1 MKLQTII
8 LLLMF
13 PLSLAAQDVWKEGT
27 EWVVTY
33 TEGDTH
39 TYTLSG
45 TDTIDGMP
53 YLRLTDIEEDE
64 LVGLVRAERGDTIVY
79 ARGFINGVMTEEFLL
94 YDFGTFEP
102 GTALHYSCY
111 NYEKEAIVVC
121 SLTID
126 ADSLNYF
133 HDVITAGDLLPCYSN
148 VLFKVGYIGGPMDLF
163 YNGIGSID
171 SEEKPL
177 EPDNPKPRTRNVS
190 HLVFKP
196 KGHKSNAIIPTAI
209 QTPKADLPDGVHI
222 YNLQGV
228 RLGSPLHGIIIQDG
242 KKIMYHP

>member
-1 MKLQTII
+1 MKLLTII

-27 EWVVTY
+27 EWAVTY
-33 TEGDTH
+33 TEGDIH

-45 TDTIDGMP
+45 TETIDGIP
-53 YLRLTDIEEDE
+53 YLRLTDLEEDE
-64 LVGLVRAERGDTIVY
+64 LIGLVRTERGDTIVY
-79 ARGFINGVMTEEFLL
+79 ARGFINGEMTEEFLL

-102 GTALHYSCY
+102 GSAFYYSIY
-111 NYEKEAIVVC
+111 NYETEAIVVC

-126 ADSLNYF
+126 ADSITYF
-133 HDVITAGDLLPCYSN
+133 HDVIEAGDLLPCYRN

-163 YNGIGSID
+163 YNGIECID
-171 SEEKPL
+171 SEEHPL

-196 KGHKSNAIIPTAI
+196 KGHKSNTIIPTDI
-209 QTPKADLPDGVHI
+209 QMSKAEQPNGAQI
-222 YNLQGV
+222 YNLQGI
-228 RLGSPLHGIIIQDG
+228 RLASPFYGIIIQEG